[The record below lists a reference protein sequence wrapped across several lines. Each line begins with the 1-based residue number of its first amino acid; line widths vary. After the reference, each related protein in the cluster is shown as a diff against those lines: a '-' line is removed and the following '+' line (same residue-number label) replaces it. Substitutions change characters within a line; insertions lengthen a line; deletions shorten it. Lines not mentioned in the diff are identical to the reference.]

1 MNLSLKQL
9 STSDTEC
16 TAIHITNTS
25 NIMNLFQV
33 TLTKLSEAS
42 DLPIKIICGEKHK
55 YLIRQ
60 QLNEMNCRS
69 EVFLNGDIAKPEP
82 SILFTVTLP

>member
-9 STSDTEC
+9 SSQYTEC
-16 TAIHITNTS
+16 TAVQVNNTS
-25 NIMNLFQV
+25 NILHLFKV
-33 TLTKLSEAS
+33 TLTNLSEAS
-42 DLPIKIICGEKHK
+42 NLPIKIICGEKDK

-69 EVFLNGDIAKPEP
+69 EVFLNGDINTPEP
-82 SILFTVTLP
+82 SVLFTVTLP